1 MTGSSRRDGVTSFLA
16 TARIPRTGQFLLL
29 AGLVLAAAAVA
40 WSSAAPGDADHAVLS
55 DLSLPAI
62 LVAGFLDGF
71 NPCAFGVLILFATFA
86 LGLATRQSLASADP
100 GGRAEVRA
108 TSRVVLG
115 LGAFFV
121 LGVLVTYFLLGLG
134 LLTALAGLTDFGGNH
149 LPSRIAA
156 LVAIGLGLW
165 MFRDVLIPD
174 ARWKLEAPHALH
186 GRMRGWARTS
196 SPLALFGG
204 GVLIGLCT
212 VPCSGA
218 VYLGVV
224 ALLGAGGTLAA
235 GLGGLLLYNLAYIT
249 PLLLLLFLA
258 SRPGLIRALNRW
270 HLAHAT
276 GTKAVLAA
284 LVLALGFAIL
294 LTV

>member
-1 MTGSSRRDGVTSFLA
+1 MRA
-16 TARIPRTGQFLLL
+16 TWRAPRVRPRLILFALG
-29 AGLVLAAAAVA
+29 ALVAAAAAAVLVIGPR
-40 WSSAAPGDADHAVLS
+40 SADHQGLS
-55 DLSLPAI
+55 DLSLPVI
-62 LVAGFLDGF
+62 IGAGFLDGF

-86 LGLATRQSLASADP
+86 LGLAARQSLAT
-100 GGRAEVRA
+100 GRGAPDVRGA
-108 TSRVVLG
+108 SRTVLG

-121 LGVLVTYFLLGLG
+121 IGVLVTYFLLGLG
-134 LLTALAGLTDFGGNH
+134 LLTVLASLTDFGGNH

-165 MFRDVLIPD
+165 MLRDVLLPD
-174 ARWKLEAPHALH
+174 APWKLEAPHALH
-186 GRMRGWARTS
+186 GRMRDWARFG

-224 ALLGAGGTLAA
+224 ALLGASGTLAA
-235 GLGGLLLYNLAYIT
+235 GLGGLALYNLAYIT
-249 PLLLLLFLA
+249 PLVGLLVLA
-258 SRPGLIRALNRW
+258 SRPGLIRVINRW
-270 HLAHAT
+270 HLEHAG
-276 GTKAVLAA
+276 GTK
-284 LVLALGFAIL
+284 LVLALVVLGLGFAIL

>member
-1 MTGSSRRDGVTSFLA
+1 MRALPAPPLTR
-16 TARIPRTGQFLLL
+16 PRLFVVIAVVVAAASAAALLL
-29 AGLVLAAAAVA
+29 AAPR
-40 WSSAAPGDADHAVLS
+40 PGDHQALA

-62 LVAGFLDGF
+62 VTAGFLDGF

-86 LGLATRQSLASADP
+86 LGLAARQSLGAVETTGAPGARAAS
-100 GGRAEVRA
+100 R
-108 TSRVVLG
+108 TVLG

-121 LGVLVTYFLLGLG
+121 AGVLVTYFLLGLG
-134 LLTALAGLTDFGGNH
+134 LLTAVASFTDFGGNH

-156 LVAIGLGLW
+156 LIAVGLGLW
-165 MFRDVLIPD
+165 MLRDVMVPD

-186 GRMRGWARTS
+186 GRMRDWARTS

-218 VYLGVV
+218 VYLAVV
-224 ALLGAGGTLAA
+224 ALLGTSGTVAA
-235 GLGGLLLYNLAYIT
+235 GLGGLALYNLAYIT
-249 PLLLLLFLA
+249 PLVALLVLA
-258 SRPGLIRALNRW
+258 SRPGLIRVVNRW
-270 HLAHAT
+270 HLEHAG
-276 GTKAVLAA
+276 GTKLVLAIV
-284 LVLALGFAIL
+284 VLALGFAIL